1 MLAWIFLI
9 IAAACEAAWTFSLKL
24 MKFNDL
30 KKLNV
35 STALNLS
42 VSLPI
47 ILPFVGYIV
56 FGLINI
62 YFFSQAI
69 KQLPMAM
76 AFAVWTAISLIFIK
90 LAEMLFLKQS
100 ISIPEAFFII
110 QIMTGIIG
118 LKYYALAQ

>member
-1 MLAWIFLI
+1 LAWIFLI

-35 STALNLS
+35 STALNLT

-90 LAEMLFLKQS
+90 LAEMLFLKQP

>member
-1 MLAWIFLI
+1 MAWIFLI

-35 STALNLS
+35 STALNLT

-90 LAEMLFLKQS
+90 LAEMLFLKQP

>member
-1 MLAWIFLI
+1 MI

-24 MKFNDL
+24 MRFNDL

-35 STALNLS
+35 STTLNLS

-90 LAEMLFLKQS
+90 LAEMLFLKQP